1 LVTDKDGYALNPLVM
16 TKFWLHE
23 GFSDAGTYEL
33 LLQSRCIITTS
44 MCVAFSF
51 SSHYGTAW
59 CQAQDCQAE
68 SCWLVEMLG
77 MPFICLVW
85 RIQHTCV
92 VATCGLVKYV
102 ADCLRVS
109 CTLVLV

>member
-1 LVTDKDGYALNPLVM
+1 MRSFVFFTRTFFFFFPFPILYQELVTDKDGYALNPLVM

-51 SSHYGTAW
+51 SSHYGTA
-59 CQAQDCQAE
+59 
-68 SCWLVEMLG
+68 
-77 MPFICLVW
+77 
-85 RIQHTCV
+85 
-92 VATCGLVKYV
+92 
-102 ADCLRVS
+102 
-109 CTLVLV
+109 